1 MRKVRKSAIMA
12 YIYAIRIER
21 VNQISGQNFIGLK
34 YVSDDIKN
42 VEKIFEKKFF
52 GGWGRLTRSIRS
64 YFSKFIDFW
73 PKFLKFQIELAPS
86 IFKLGEM

>member
-1 MRKVRKSAIMA
+1 MRKVRKSAFMA

-34 YVSDDIKN
+34 YVSDDTKN

-52 GGWGRLTRSIRS
+52 GVGVG
-64 YFSKFIDFW
+64 
-73 PKFLKFQIELAPS
+73 
-86 IFKLGEM
+86 

>member
-1 MRKVRKSAIMA
+1 MRNCEEGPKISHYGI

-42 VEKIFEKKFF
+42 VEKIFEKNFF
-52 GGWGRLTRSIRS
+52 GVGVG
-64 YFSKFIDFW
+64 
-73 PKFLKFQIELAPS
+73 
-86 IFKLGEM
+86 

>member
-42 VEKIFEKKFF
+42 VEKIFEKHF
-52 GGWGRLTRSIRS
+52 WGV
-64 YFSKFIDFW
+64 
-73 PKFLKFQIELAPS
+73 
-86 IFKLGEM
+86 GVG